1 MAVTLW
7 GGGEL
12 VCVRLGF
19 LVRVYIFSSVY
30 PQNVNFSC
38 FFY

>member
-19 LVRVYIFSSVY
+19 LVRVYIFS
-30 PQNVNFSC
+30 FSLPSKC
-38 FFY
+38 QF